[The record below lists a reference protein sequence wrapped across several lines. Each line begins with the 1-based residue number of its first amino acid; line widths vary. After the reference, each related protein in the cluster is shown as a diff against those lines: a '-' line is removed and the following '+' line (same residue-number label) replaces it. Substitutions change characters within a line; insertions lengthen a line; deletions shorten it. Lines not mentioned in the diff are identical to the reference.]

1 MMRGV
6 VTLRNKQYREYRLSV
21 LNDRRKFMQII
32 HIVIPGYDDTESRN
46 SPY

>member
-6 VTLRNKQYREYRLSV
+6 VTLRNKQYKEYRLSV
-21 LNDRRKFMQII
+21 LNDRWEFMQII
-32 HIVIPGYDDTESRN
+32 QIVIPRYDDTESRN